1 MIISTETLGFAHEV
15 RLVASL
21 FMFSLMVKFFPLLDT
36 KFCYNEKNDTY
47 VRFIWDL
54 VMYIDDSTDC
64 WLVTPCLSHR
74 GEIFLRFL
82 GIDPG
87 IAIVGFGFVDKVGSK
102 VVPVQYGCIQT
113 EAHTPEEDRLLHVYE
128 GMLQLI
134 DKYKP
139 DAVALEKLFFNRN
152 VTTAMSVSQAR
163 GVLVL
168 AAKQRNLPIG
178 EYTPMQ
184 VKQAIVGYGKAE
196 KKQVQEMVRMFLKLQ
211 AVPKPDDVAD
221 ALAVAI
227 CHAHS
232 YGLNSKLNE
241 VLRK

>member
-1 MIISTETLGFAHEV
+1 M
-15 RLVASL
+15 
-21 FMFSLMVKFFPLLDT
+21 
-36 KFCYNEKNDTY
+36 
-47 VRFIWDL
+47 
-54 VMYIDDSTDC
+54 
-64 WLVTPCLSHR
+64 
-74 GEIFLRFL
+74 RFL

-87 IAIVGFGFVDKVGSK
+87 IAIVGFGFIDKTGSK
-102 VVPVQYGCIQT
+102 LTPVQYGCIQT
-113 EAHTPEEDRLLHVYE
+113 EAHTPDEERLLHVYE
-128 GMLQLI
+128 AMLQLI

-163 GVLVL
+163 GVLIL
-168 AAKQRNLPIG
+168 AAIQRGLPIA

-196 KKQVQEMVRMFLKLQ
+196 KRQVQEMVKMYLKLQ
-211 AVPKPDDVAD
+211 AIPKPDDVAD

-232 YGLNSKLNE
+232 YTLNSKLNE
-241 VLRK
+241 VFKR